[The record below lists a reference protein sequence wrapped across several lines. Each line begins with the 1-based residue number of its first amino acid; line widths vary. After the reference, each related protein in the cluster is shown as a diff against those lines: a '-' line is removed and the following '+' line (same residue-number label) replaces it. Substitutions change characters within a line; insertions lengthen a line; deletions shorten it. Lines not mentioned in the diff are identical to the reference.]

1 MGKLF
6 SHLSV
11 VSLLTLLSR
20 FLGLGRDILFF
31 SCFGASLIGEA
42 FILAFTFPNLFRRMF
57 GEGTLTSAFLPI
69 FTETNNGESRADA
82 FTFLN
87 QVITRMILFLG
98 ILSFVVCCFS
108 YFGGSGEFSLLEKW
122 KVGLFLNGISFSYII
137 FICISALIVASLNSF
152 GRFFEGAFSPIM
164 LNLCMI
170 VAMLAGKMF
179 CH

>member
-69 FTETNNGESRADA
+69 FTETNNGESRANA

-87 QVITRMILFLG
+87 QVITRMILFWEFLVLWFALFHTLG
-98 ILSFVVCCFS
+98 
-108 YFGGSGEFSLLEKW
+108 GE
-122 KVGLFLNGISFSYII
+122 
-137 FICISALIVASLNSF
+137 A
-152 GRFFEGAFSPIM
+152 
-164 LNLCMI
+164 NLPY
-170 VAMLAGKMF
+170 
-179 CH
+179 